1 MNTVSP
7 SKEVKIPLASLDG
20 AAILPKIRLKNI
32 SKSFGKTL
40 ANKEITFDIEVG
52 SIHSIV
58 GQNGAGKSTLM
69 KILFGLE
76 IPDSG
81 AIFLDDELLS
91 IDSPRE
97 ALSLGIGLLQQEFS
111 LIDDLTGIENLI
123 LGNEPVGKYFID
135 YEAAL
140 VRAKELQSKLN
151 LEIPWLEKISTFS
164 MAEKQQVEILR
175 LLAYGANVLILDEPT
190 AVLAPLQIQALMDL
204 LFLLKKEG
212 KTIIY
217 ISHKL
222 PEVMQISDHITILRD
237 GAQVST
243 LSISKTDLEE
253 VADMIVGETFHKAP
267 NSYGSPGDSV
277 FSIRNLSYRNS
288 KNFEKVKDV
297 SIEVPSHSIT
307 GICGVAGNGQE
318 EFVHLLAGLVRPTAG
333 SIILAGQELAKTS
346 VRVKRREGISYISP
360 DRKSEGLA
368 MTGSLIENAVGGF
381 QFLLARYSWLR
392 KKDLL
397 EHSKKILE
405 RFDVAHGEL
414 TSPVSTLSGGNQ
426 QKLMVGREITHN
438 PKVLLASQPTR
449 GVDLGGV
456 DRIHEFLRDVR
467 DSGTAIVL
475 ASEDLDELIEMS
487 DRILVFFN
495 GEISGSFTHP
505 FDRQQIGRSM
515 LGMKNDAT

>member
-1 MNTVSP
+1 M
-7 SKEVKIPLASLDG
+7 ASLDG
-20 AAILPKIRLKNI
+20 AAIHPKIRLKKL
-32 SKSFGKTL
+32 SKRFGKTQ
-40 ANKEITFDIEVG
+40 ANKDITFDIEVG

-69 KILFGLE
+69 KVLFGLE

-81 AIFLDDELLS
+81 AIFLDDELLC
-91 IDSPRE
+91 IESPRA

-123 LGNEPVGKYFID
+123 LGNEPLGKYFID

-140 VRAKELQSKLN
+140 MRAKELQSKLN
-151 LEIPWLEKISTFS
+151 LEIPWEEKISTFS

-204 LFLLKKEG
+204 LFLLKSEG

-222 PEVMQISDHITILRD
+222 QEVMQISDRITILRD
-237 GAQVST
+237 GAHVST
-243 LSISKTDLEE
+243 LPISEANLEGL
-253 VADMIVGETFHKAP
+253 ANMIVGVTFNKAP
-267 NSYGSPGDSV
+267 TSYGSPGNSV
-277 FSIRNLSYRNS
+277 LSIRNLSYRNS

-297 SIEVPSHSIT
+297 SFDVPSHSIT

-318 EFVHLLAGLVRPTAG
+318 EFIHLLAGLARPTTG
-333 SIILAGQELAKTS
+333 SITLAGRELAKTS
-346 VRVKRREGISYISP
+346 VRVKRNEGISYISP

-381 QFLLARYSWLR
+381 QFLLARHSWLR
-392 KKDLL
+392 KNDLL
-397 EHSKKILE
+397 KHSKQILH

-414 TSPVSTLSGGNQ
+414 SSPVSTLSGGNQ

-438 PKVLLASQPTR
+438 PKVLLASQPSR

-456 DRIHEFLRDVR
+456 NRIHEFLREVR
-467 DSGTAIVL
+467 DSGTAILL
-475 ASEDLDELIEMS
+475 ASEDMDELIEMS

-505 FDRQQIGRSM
+505 FDRQEIGRSM
-515 LGMKNDAT
+515 LGMKNHA

>member
-1 MNTVSP
+1 MNAVSP
-7 SKEVKIPLASLDG
+7 TKEVKIPLASLVG
-20 AAILPKIRLKNI
+20 AATRPKIKLQSI
-32 SKSFGKTL
+32 SKSFGKTQ
-40 ANKEITFDIEVG
+40 ANKEISFDIEVG

-76 IPDSG
+76 TPDSG
-81 AIFLDDELLS
+81 EIFLDDELLT
-91 IDSPRE
+91 IDSPRA

-123 LGNEPVGKYFID
+123 LGNEPVGKFFID

-140 VRAKELQSKLN
+140 ARAKELQTKLN
-151 LEIPWLEKISTFS
+151 LQIPWEEKISTFS
-164 MAEKQQVEILR
+164 MAQKQQVEILR

-222 PEVMQISDHITILRD
+222 QEVMQISDRITVLRE
-237 GAQVST
+237 GIEVST
-243 LSISKTDLEE
+243 LPISEANLERI
-253 VADMIVGETFHKAP
+253 ANMIVGETFHKAA
-267 NSYGSPGDSV
+267 SSFGFPGDAV
-277 FSIRNLSYRNS
+277 LSIRNLSYRNA
-288 KNFEKVKDV
+288 KNFEKVRNV
-297 SIEVPSHSIT
+297 SVEIPSRSIT

-318 EFVHLLAGLVRPTAG
+318 EFVHLLAGLARPTTG
-333 SIILAGQELAKTS
+333 SIILTGQELANTS
-346 VRVKRREGISYISP
+346 VRNKRRQGIAYISP

-368 MTGSLIENAVGGF
+368 MSGSLVENAVGGF

-405 RFDVAHGEL
+405 RFDVAHGDL
-414 TSPVSTLSGGNQ
+414 SNSVATLSGGNQ

-438 PKVLLASQPTR
+438 PKVLLASQPSR

-456 DRIHEFLRDVR
+456 NRIHEFLRDVR

-495 GEISGSFTHP
+495 GEISGTYTHP

-515 LGMKNDAT
+515 LGMKNDA